1 MSITQKEADI
11 IVSNIKKE
19 LNDKFGDVININ
31 MDKTKILSEYCK
43 KRMNDYDKNKDV
55 IHHAYWYGLYDK
67 YKTGYEKA
75 VEAVKKRREKNKDDL
90 FEIFFK

>member
-1 MSITQKEADI
+1 
-11 IVSNIKKE
+11 
-19 LNDKFGDVININ
+19 
-31 MDKTKILSEYCK
+31 
-43 KRMNDYDKNKDV
+43 MNDYDKNKDV